1 MSGNPAAP
9 CRRAYFALVKR
20 IFGCVVFLI
29 ILVFG
34 LSANAACA
42 STLSMRTSSDG
53 AVQRV
58 GWEQCSE
65 VSIQELSSG
74 PRTRELGES
83 RELHRSRPPAF
94 GYKGPAR
101 ATSLEFVATNTPG
114 AAGAAGEGAA
124 DATSVGDS
132 LKGLPKGRSPGV
144 RTVGSDAEL
153 DQVFEDMSRGG
164 TPMQRPGY
172 GGSSGGRAVRLPD
185 GTEVGLRG
193 GSDSGGRTIDVR
205 YPGASGTGPKVH
217 IR

>member
-42 STLSMRTSSDG
+42 STLSMRSSSDG

-101 ATSLEFVATNTPG
+101 ATSLEFVATNTGGEAGTG
-114 AAGAAGEGAA
+114 ADSHGGGKNDQHGDGGRRGETLEQQIQDAKDQLADLNRTQGPKRDKVKLGNKIRNLEQEARDAASGENH
-124 DATSVGDS
+124 S
-132 LKGLPKGRSPGV
+132 
-144 RTVGSDAEL
+144 
-153 DQVFEDMSRGG
+153 
-164 TPMQRPGY
+164 QRPK
-172 GGSSGGRAVRLPD
+172 R
-185 GTEVGLRG
+185 
-193 GSDSGGRTIDVR
+193 
-205 YPGASGTGPKVH
+205 
-217 IR
+217 